1 MAYKIEAG
9 RVVFDEPPAKG
20 TEVEI
25 VVSTT
30 NNLVGFKDPNNFY
43 PRRVNEADTN
53 RLAVN
58 DLTNQHPVV
67 KHKRDSVDDLT
78 TEPKP
83 SYNASYPF
91 NHVKETE
98 SGHIQEFD
106 DTPGHERIHEYHRSG
121 TFYEV
126 HPDGT
131 RVSKIVGDGYE
142 IVHGK
147 KEVRVRGNVNVFV
160 DGDASLY
167 VRGNMDAQVDEN
179 LKFNV
184 GKNIDF
190 HAGENIR
197 MFSNQSMEFTTQTT
211 MTQTSVGKFLQ
222 QSVDDMQIVTS
233 ANFTNSVLGNYDMI
247 IDGNSLTDIAGT
259 LGTNVT
265 GNVTFN
271 SEGTFTST
279 ITGATALFTEGTYT
293 LASTGAMVQDTAA
306 TLNIGSGG
314 AMNLDGSTVDLNTNG
329 RSAVTITPVV
339 PIIPRVTPTP
349 AVIGI
354 APAPT
359 FHDSGDIANGI
370 KKWSISIDEYDTD
383 GFVTNIEAPKA
394 AEVLSPLSFVPL
406 KEADTFY
413 ASDDEEKSEDELKAA
428 VADGTIKPTSF
439 SDYSYNALTGKI
451 NVSGASRRVISQ
463 PRIPDEGVEHGDPL
477 DSNYS
482 ITPTSS
488 TASPTAETTPV
499 ANYDEAGDYN
509 GSVNYK
515 LPLSRHYNLGQLSK
529 HSIVAKSAIPSGG
542 NMGKKQ
548 NEIINNLKTLAVN
561 VLDPIKDRYPNV
573 MVTNAFRNRSGGS
586 QHNTGNA
593 ADLQFSGASK
603 KEYYDIAIWISENI
617 PHDQMLLEYKNTG
630 SGNPW
635 IHISLKES
643 GNRAQL
649 MTFHNHRRYGD
660 VGKFYNLA

>member
-1 MAYKIEAG
+1 MSYKIEAG
-9 RVVFDEPPAKG
+9 RVVFDEAPAEG
-20 TEVEI
+20 AEVEI

-30 NNLVGFKDPNNFY
+30 NNLVGFRDPNNFY

-67 KHKRDSVDDLT
+67 KHKRDTVDDLT

-233 ANFTNSVLGNYDMI
+233 ANFTNSVLGNYDMV

-265 GNVTFN
+265 GAVTLN
-271 SEGTFTST
+271 
-279 ITGATALFTEGTYT
+279 TEATYT
-293 LASTGAMVQDTAA
+293 HASTGAMILDTAA

-329 RSAVTITPVV
+329 RSAITVS

-349 AVIGI
+349 AGIGI
-354 APAPT
+354 APEPT

-370 KKWSISIDEYDTD
+370 KKWSISLDEYDTD
-383 GFVTNIEAPKA
+383 GFVTTIEAPKS
-394 AEVLSPLSFVPL
+394 AEILDPLNFVPL
-406 KEADTFY
+406 ADADEFY

-428 VADGTIKPTSF
+428 VTSGEIKPTSF

-451 NVSGASRRVISQ
+451 NTSGASRRVLSQ
-463 PRIPDEGVEHGDPL
+463 PRIPDEGIEHGEDGEGT
-477 DSNYS
+477 YS
-482 ITPTSS
+482 ITPESS
-488 TASPTAETTPV
+488 TASPTPETTPV
-499 ANYDEAGDYN
+499 VNYDDAGDYV

-515 LPLSRHYNLGQLSK
+515 LPLSTHYNLGQLSK
-529 HSIVAKSAIPSGG
+529 HSIVAKSAIPKGG
-542 NMGKKQ
+542 NQGKKQ
-548 NEIINNLKTLAVN
+548 QEIIDNLKTLAVN
-561 VLDPIKDRYPNV
+561 CLDPIKEQYPNV
-573 MVTNAFRNRSGGS
+573 MVTNAFRNRTGSS

-593 ADLQFSGASK
+593 ADLQFSGVSK

-617 PHDQMLLEYKNTG
+617 PHDQLLLEYKNTG

-660 VGKFYNLA
+660 AGKFYNLA